1 MTGSSRVISLACL
14 CCAAVAQTRPSP
26 SFDVASVKLSDMKAG
41 SWCRFLPGGRLE
53 AVSWIKQ
60 LVQIAYGVEDYQVVG
75 GPGWFTSDRYDIQ
88 AKAENPDAGKSE
100 MLLML
105 QSLLADRFKLK
116 LHTETREFP
125 GFHLVFDK
133 SGPKLRPLKEG
144 EASQCGRENSYVCGI
159 TTVADLANNLHYI
172 LRQPVFDKTGL
183 EGRFDILLDF
193 DTFTASGRTPPPDYD
208 KPSLSQALREQLGLR
223 LEPQK
228 AALPVLVIDSVER
241 PTAN

>member
-1 MTGSSRVISLACL
+1 MTGPSRVIPLVCL
-14 CCAAVAQTRPSP
+14 CCAAVAQTRPAP
-26 SFDVASVKLSDMKAG
+26 SFDVASVKLSGMKAG

-53 AVSWIKQ
+53 AVSWISQ
-60 LVQIAYGVEDYQVVG
+60 LLQIAYGVEDYQVVG

-116 LHTETREFP
+116 LHTETRDFP
-125 GFHLVFDK
+125 GFNLVLDK
-133 SGPKLRPLKEG
+133 GGPKLRPLKEG
-144 EASQCGRENSYVCGI
+144 EASQCGPGNSYVCGI
-159 TTVADLANNLHYI
+159 TTVADLANSLHHI
-172 LRQPVFDKTGL
+172 LRQPVFDKTDV

-208 KPSLSQALREQLGLR
+208 KPSLSQALRDQLGLR
-223 LEPQK
+223 LEAQK

-241 PTAN
+241 PAAN